1 MLILDKRCRSRRH
14 HVACYDCPTVR
25 QQNQE
30 GQREKTPEQSLK
42 YKCAARDLIYALQDM
57 TKHSAAARHNINSA
71 LSSPHYPLYDLS
83 SFASYP
89 CVRVCMCL
97 WVWSTFLAQVISA
110 HFMLKS
116 EKPSSASGS
125 ERRLGG
131 THMFSFCGVLVE
143 RASSSLL
150 LLLLRCTPEWVK
162 RAWGRQRNCPR
173 LGSRREPNTHIA
185 DTLRRSVTWPERSR
199 FN

>member
-1 MLILDKRCRSRRH
+1 MLHVGQSDSRLSRRS
-14 HVACYDCPTVR
+14 
-25 QQNQE
+25 E
-30 GQREKTPEQSLK
+30 REREDQAKPK

-71 LSSPHYPLYDLS
+71 FIPALSTLRFVLLRVVSLCN
-83 SFASYP
+83 
-89 CVRVCMCL
+89 CVCVCA
-97 WVWSTFLAQVISA
+97 WSTFLAQVISA

-131 THMFSFCGVLVE
+131 THMFSFCGVLVD

-150 LLLLRCTPEWVK
+150 LLLLRCTPEWAK
-162 RAWGRQRNCPR
+162 RAWYRGRQRIAH
-173 LGSRREPNTHIA
+173 GSARVENPILA
-185 DTLRRSVTWPERSR
+185 
-199 FN
+199 

>member
-14 HVACYDCPTVR
+14 RVACWTVGQPTLKR
-25 QQNQE
+25 E
-30 GQREKTPEQSLK
+30 WEREREKTKQS
-42 YKCAARDLIYALQDM
+42 QS
-57 TKHSAAARHNINSA
+57 TNVRHVTLFMRFKTWRNTLRRLDTTSTV

-83 SFASYP
+83 SFASFP
-89 CVRVCMCL
+89 CVTLCVCVC
-97 WVWSTFLAQVISA
+97 VWSTFLAQVISA

-131 THMFSFCGVLVE
+131 THMFSFCGVLVD

-150 LLLLRCTPEWVK
+150 LLLLRCTPEWAK
-162 RAWGRQRNCPR
+162 RAWYRGRQRIAH
-173 LGSRREPNTHIA
+173 GS
-185 DTLRRSVTWPERSR
+185 PE
-199 FN
+199 

>member
-14 HVACYDCPTVR
+14 HVACWTVG
-25 QQNQE
+25 QPHQE
-30 GQREKTPEQSLK
+30 GQRVETPKQSLK

-57 TKHSAAARHNINSA
+57 TRHSAAARHNINSA
-71 LSSPHYPLYDLS
+71 TSSPHYPLYDLS
-83 SFASYP
+83 SFVSL
-89 CVRVCMCL
+89 CVYMCVC
-97 WVWSTFLAQVISA
+97 VWGTFLAQVISA

-150 LLLLRCTPEWVK
+150 LFLLLLRCTPEWAK
-162 RAWGRQRNCPR
+162 RA
-173 LGSRREPNTHIA
+173 
-185 DTLRRSVTWPERSR
+185 
-199 FN
+199 

>member
-1 MLILDKRCRSRRH
+1 MQIATASCCMLRLSNGPTAKSRGAERKNTRAKPKVQMCGTWPYLCASRH
-14 HVACYDCPTVR
+14 DETLCGGSTQH
-25 QQNQE
+25 QQ
-30 GQREKTPEQSLK
+30 RAFIP
-42 YKCAARDLIYALQDM
+42 
-57 TKHSAAARHNINSA
+57 A
-71 LSSPHYPLYDLS
+71 LSTLRFVLLRVVSLC
-83 SFASYP
+83 A
-89 CVRVCMCL
+89 CVCVCL

>member
-1 MLILDKRCRSRRH
+1 MLHVGQSDSRLSRGS
-14 HVACYDCPTVR
+14 
-25 QQNQE
+25 E
-30 GQREKTPEQSLK
+30 REYQAKPK

-71 LSSPHYPLYDLS
+71 FIPALSTLRFVLLRVVSLCNSVCL
-83 SFASYP
+83 
-89 CVRVCMCL
+89 CVC
-97 WVWSTFLAQVISA
+97 VWSTFLAQVISA

-131 THMFSFCGVLVE
+131 THMFSFCGVLVD

-150 LLLLRCTPEWVK
+150 LLLLRCTPEWAK
-162 RAWGRQRNCPR
+162 RAWYRGRQRIAH
-173 LGSRREPNTHIA
+173 GS
-185 DTLRRSVTWPERSR
+185 PE
-199 FN
+199 